1 MIIDASRR
9 RFVSS
14 ALCACGACLVSPV
27 LAARESPGALT
38 SAVTRDY
45 RPQDQ
50 DERGLW
56 DICASVEQQLE
67 ASNLRI
73 KDPALNESLLGIMR
87 RLLPEQADKI
97 RVFAM
102 WSPDFNAAMFP
113 NGLMI
118 VNSGFLARAR
128 NEAQVAAVLGH
139 ESGHYLRRHT
149 LQTWR
154 NRRNATAVMAFVA
167 VGAGAASG
175 VTGSNWY
182 DVANAI
188 NSGLLLSVF
197 RHSRELEGEAD
208 SYGLQLMTN
217 AGYAPDAAGKIWK
230 QLIEERKASAAVRK
244 KKYRDSASSALSTHP
259 PSEERMG
266 RLTTGGMFIERAKEQ
281 GITYDDGR
289 ERWLTATANLR
300 AAFIDE
306 QVKQNDPGA
315 SLYLIESLS
324 ADGWDGTLRY
334 YEGEAYR
341 LRDEAGDAD
350 RAATSYAA
358 AVSFPDAMPE
368 AHRAH
373 GYAQLKK
380 GDAETGRRA
389 LSRYLELRPDASDA
403 AMVRFTLGQ

>member
-1 MIIDASRR
+1 M
-9 RFVSS
+9 
-14 ALCACGACLVSPV
+14 VSPM
-27 LAARESPGALT
+27 LAAREPANALT
-38 SAVTRDY
+38 AIVTRDY
-45 RPQDQ
+45 LPEDL
-50 DERGLW
+50 DERGMW
-56 DICASVEQQLE
+56 DICASIEEHLE

-73 KDPALNESLLGIMR
+73 REPVLNEYLTSVMR
-87 RLLPEQADKI
+87 RLLPDQAEKI

-102 WSPDFNAAMFP
+102 WSADFNASMFP
-113 NGLMI
+113 NGMMI

-128 NEAQVAAVLGH
+128 NEAQLAAVLGH

-149 LQTWR
+149 LQNWR
-154 NRRNATAVMAFVA
+154 NARTTSAVMAFVA

-175 VTGSNWY
+175 VTGTNWY

-188 NSGLLLSVF
+188 NSALLLSVF
-197 RHSRELEGEAD
+197 RYSRELEGEAD

-217 AGYAPDAAGKIWK
+217 AGYSPDAAGKIWK
-230 QLIEERKASAAVRK
+230 QLIEERKASAAARK
-244 KKYRDSASSALSTHP
+244 KKYKDGAASALSTHP
-259 PSEERMG
+259 PTEERMG

-281 GITYDDGR
+281 GVTFDDGR
-289 ERWLTATANLR
+289 ERWLAATAALR
-300 AAFIDE
+300 PALIEE

-315 SLYLIESLS
+315 SLYLIESLA

-350 RAATSYAA
+350 SAATAYAA
-358 AVSFPDAMPE
+358 AVEFPDALPE

-380 GDAETGRRA
+380 GDVEAGRRG
-389 LSRYLELRPDASDA
+389 LSRYLELRPDANDA

>member
-9 RFVSS
+9 RLVGS
-14 ALCACGACLVSPV
+14 ALCACGACLVSPL
-27 LAARESPGALT
+27 LAARESPEALMPI
-38 SAVTRDY
+38 VTRDY
-45 RPQDQ
+45 APQDP

-56 DICASVEQQLE
+56 DQCVNLEQQLE
-67 ASNLRI
+67 TSNLRI
-73 KDPALNESLLGIMR
+73 RDPVLNDYLTGVMR
-87 RLLPEQADKI
+87 RLLPDQADKI

-102 WSPDFNAAMFP
+102 WSADFNASMFP

-128 NEAQVAAVLGH
+128 NEAQLAAVLGH
-139 ESGHYLRRHT
+139 ESGHYLRRHS
-149 LQTWR
+149 LQGWR
-154 NRRNATAVMAFVA
+154 NRRNTSAVMAFVA
-167 VGAGAASG
+167 VAGAVHG
-175 VTGSNWY
+175 VTNGVWY

-197 RHSRELEGEAD
+197 RYSRELEGEAD
-208 SYGLQLMTN
+208 TYGLQLMAN
-217 AGYAPDAAGKIWK
+217 AGYSPDAAGKIWK
-230 QLIEERKASAAVRK
+230 QLIEERKASAAARK
-244 KKYRDSASSALSTHP
+244 KKYKDGSSSALSTHP
-259 PSEERMG
+259 PTEERMG

-281 GITYDDGR
+281 SATYDDGR
-289 ERWLTATANLR
+289 ERWLAATAALR
-300 AAFIDE
+300 PAFIDE

-315 SLYLIESLS
+315 SLYLIESLA

-350 RAATSYAA
+350 RAATAYAA
-358 AVSFPDAMPE
+358 AVEFPDALPE

-380 GDAETGRRA
+380 GEVEAGRRA